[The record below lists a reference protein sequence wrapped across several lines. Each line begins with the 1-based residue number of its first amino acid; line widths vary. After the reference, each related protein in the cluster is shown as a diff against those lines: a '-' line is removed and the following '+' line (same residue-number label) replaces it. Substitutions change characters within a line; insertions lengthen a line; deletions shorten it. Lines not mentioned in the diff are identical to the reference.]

1 MAAVSGAVVFTDL
14 VGFTEFTAT
23 SGDDAAVRLLALQ
36 DDIVTRLLPA
46 DARIVKELGDGLMIF
61 FATPC
66 EAVTTMLDVLDA
78 FAAAS
83 DRDEM
88 PLWVRVGAHWGCPAV
103 RGADLVGHDAN
114 VAARVADVAAPGELL
129 VSEALVTADDHGGV
143 TFDEL
148 GPVMMKGLPEP
159 VSLFRAERDRLAG
172 TIRAFEELADA
183 ERSVRIDLP
192 AERDPELRLFPDFA
206 RRAE

>member
-1 MAAVSGAVVFTDL
+1 
-14 VGFTEFTAT
+14 
-23 SGDDAAVRLLALQ
+23 
-36 DDIVTRLLPA
+36 
-46 DARIVKELGDGLMIF
+46 MIF

-129 VSEALVTADDHGGV
+129 VSEALVTADEHGGV
-143 TFDEL
+143 AFDDL
-148 GPVMMKGLPEP
+148 GLVMMKGLPEP
-159 VSLFRAERDRLAG
+159 VSLFRAERDPLV
-172 TIRAFEELADA
+172 TV
-183 ERSVRIDLP
+183 RSGSSGL
-192 AERDPELRLFPDFA
+192 
-206 RRAE
+206 

>member
-1 MAAVSGAVVFTDL
+1 MASVTGAVVFTDL

-23 SGDDAAVRLLALQ
+23 SGDEEAVRLLAVQ
-36 DDIVTRLLPA
+36 DDIVTKLLPT

-61 FATPC
+61 FPTAC

-78 FAAAS
+78 FAGAS

-114 VAARVADVAAPGELL
+114 VAARVVDVAAPGELL
-129 VSEALVTADDHGGV
+129 VSEPLVAADEHGGV
-143 TFDEL
+143 AFDEL

-159 VSLFRAERDRLAG
+159 VSLFRAERDPLA
-172 TIRAFEELADA
+172 
-183 ERSVRIDLP
+183 S
-192 AERDPELRLFPDFA
+192 A
-206 RRAE
+206 RTGMAGLVSCKE

>member
-172 TIRAFEELADA
+172 TRGATAGLVTCKE
-183 ERSVRIDLP
+183 
-192 AERDPELRLFPDFA
+192 
-206 RRAE
+206 